1 MFKAEIK
8 SDTLKGIVYIVS
20 TLVDEVK
27 FTIHPDSLSL
37 KAIDPAH
44 VAMLD
49 ITVSKDAFENYSADE
64 TEIGLGLDKVKS
76 VLKLAGPGDSIIL
89 EHDPDQGR
97 LTFRIGNIT
106 RRMSLVDTSSMNDPK
121 VPQIELATD
130 VKVKIDHLKKGISAA
145 ESISDHISL
154 EADPEGFELA
164 CEGDT
169 DLASLRL
176 PASDLEGLKS
186 EGKVSSLYPLD
197 YFSNIVKVIPAGT
210 VVDIQLDNDYPVKIL
225 FALADGK
232 ADVVYFL
239 APRIESD

>member
-1 MFKAEIK
+1 MRSRFDEQLSQLNREMIEMGALCEEVIA
-8 SDTLKGIVYIVS
+8 LVS
-20 TLVDEVK
+20 Q
-27 FTIHPDSLSL
+27 
-37 KAIDPAH
+37 A
-44 VAMLD
+44 
-49 ITVSKDAFENYSADE
+49 
-64 TEIGLGLDKVKS
+64 
-76 VLKLAGPGDSIIL
+76 
-89 EHDPDQGR
+89 
-97 LTFRIGNIT
+97 LT
-106 RRMSLVDTSSMNDPK
+106 
-121 VPQIELATD
+121 
-130 VKVKIDHLKKGISAA
+130 
-145 ESISDHISL
+145 
-154 EADPEGFELA
+154 
-164 CEGDT
+164 EGDT

>member
-1 MFKAEIK
+1 M
-8 SDTLKGIVYIVS
+8 
-20 TLVDEVK
+20 
-27 FTIHPDSLSL
+27 
-37 KAIDPAH
+37 
-44 VAMLD
+44 
-49 ITVSKDAFENYSADE
+49 
-64 TEIGLGLDKVKS
+64 
-76 VLKLAGPGDSIIL
+76 
-89 EHDPDQGR
+89 
-97 LTFRIGNIT
+97 
-106 RRMSLVDTSSMNDPK
+106 
-121 VPQIELATD
+121 
-130 VKVKIDHLKKGISAA
+130 KIDHLKKGISAA